1 MRNKTNAVLL
11 GFITIQRFKAITMV
25 CILYRLGEITVLSFD
40 KENLL
45 AFLTTTSSLY
55 LEIHFK
61 SVSLILSS
69 RLNICN
75 IYLPIRCSNNML
87 SKSKLIFLPKLFLNL
102 SLTLNLLVTLS
113 LTQMA
118 KSHTGLLHLK
128 LLVSS
133 LLISYMYWCVC
144 VLKKKNPCSSSH
156 SSPVFSLLYSLLLIS
171 SSPWVYGFG
180 YICFSYFLPSYF
192 AYKLLISF
200 WFSCSC
206 CHQNFIQSFKF
217 PFKSPQ

>member
-45 AFLTTTSSLY
+45 VFFTTTSSLY
-55 LEIHFK
+55 LEVYFK

-102 SLTLNLLVTLS
+102 SLALNLLVTLS

-118 KSHTGLLHLK
+118 KPYTSLSHLK

-133 LLISYMYWCVC
+133 VNFIHVFDVCVC
-144 VLKKKNPCSSSH
+144 FKKTHVHP
-156 SSPVFSLLYSLLLIS
+156 LI
-171 SSPWVYGFG
+171 P
-180 YICFSYFLPSYF
+180 P
-192 AYKLLISF
+192 
-200 WFSCSC
+200 
-206 CHQNFIQSFKF
+206 QSFLSCIVFFLSVPLPGYTVLVISTF
-217 PFKSPQ
+217 PTSFHHILLTNC